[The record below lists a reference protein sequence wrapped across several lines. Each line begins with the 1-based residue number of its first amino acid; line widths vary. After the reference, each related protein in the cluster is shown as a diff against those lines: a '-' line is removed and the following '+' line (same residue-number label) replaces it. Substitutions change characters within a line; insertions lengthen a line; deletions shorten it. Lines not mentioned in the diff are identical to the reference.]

1 MRSKF
6 GWKFELSLFDLENC
20 QVAPNSL
27 SSRSAKGMLDLW
39 SQAVDLDLLG
49 KVQVSWLRTS
59 ETKVEAIVS
68 PRKVVFPVCY
78 AALSLDPR

>member
-6 GWKFELSLFDLENC
+6 GSKFELSLFDLENC

-27 SSRSAKGMLDLW
+27 SSHSAKRMLDLW

-49 KVQVSWLRTS
+49 KVQVS
-59 ETKVEAIVS
+59 
-68 PRKVVFPVCY
+68 
-78 AALSLDPR
+78 